1 MAFTYDLSA
10 DGDVLVISK
19 IRLQIGDTKEGSG
32 PRPDG
37 SNFSDEELLELHSDE
52 GAHVKRAAAAALEV
66 LANEWSAHAGNH
78 KLGPESET
86 FLQAAEYR
94 LQAQRLRDRYGHG
107 DGQATAVAFSIAVK
121 PAGKT

>member
-10 DGDVLVISK
+10 VGDVLVISK
-19 IRLQIGDTKEGSG
+19 IRLQIGDTREDNG
-32 PRPDG
+32 PRSDG
-37 SNFSDEELLELHSDE
+37 SNFSDEELLALYSDE
-52 GAHVKRAAAAALEV
+52 GGHVKRGAAAALEI
-66 LANEWSAHAGNH
+66 LASEWSAYAGNH

-94 LQAQRLRDRYGHG
+94 LQAEKLRDRYGHG